1 MGGCSRFGKEH
12 IRQASL
18 HQPTDPTRS
27 VPAPAEGPVTI
38 NRHLRRL
45 RRRTDAA
52 LTPRHLRLIQ
62 EASTSTHRNDLL
74 AVATSQPVALTACAV
89 PPARLQGPDH

>member
-1 MGGCSRFGKEH
+1 M
-12 IRQASL
+12 
-18 HQPTDPTRS
+18 
-27 VPAPAEGPVTI
+27 I

-52 LTPRHLRLIQ
+52 RTQRHLRLIQ

-89 PPARLQGPDH
+89 PPAPLQGPDH